1 MIEGWFTGR
10 KFATALPDAIA
21 SREQFTKARRIIN
34 GVDRAD
40 KIAGYA
46 VDFQAALIAG
56 GWK

>member
-1 MIEGWFTGR
+1 MANYSG
-10 KFATALPDAIA
+10 KYNVK
-21 SREQFTKARRIIN
+21 SN
-34 GVDRAD
+34 D